1 MSKMN
6 AKIREIGIHRRTGS
20 TLQSLADRINPML
33 RGWLNY
39 FTLYRKH
46 DVRPILYNL
55 ENRLLG
61 WARNR
66 HKRLHGSFQARCK
79 LVHKTL
85 CRKPAIVCPLDSRLH
100 PDPCKPEVTKGS
112 R

>member
-6 AKIREIGIHRRTGS
+6 AKIKEIGIHRRTGS

-66 HKRLHGSFQARCK
+66 PAVARLSSALQTGSKDAMSKTRDCLPIGQQASPR
-79 LVHKTL
+79 
-85 CRKPAIVCPLDSRLH
+85 PM
-100 PDPCKPEVTKGS
+100 
-112 R
+112 